1 VERDVE
7 DVVGNNGEGDFG
19 EGREESDGSVNM
31 DDSDQLESPRSSGN
45 D

>member
-7 DVVGNNGEGDFG
+7 DVVGNNGEG
-19 EGREESDGSVNM
+19 REESDGSVNM
-31 DDSDQLESPRSSGN
+31 DESDQLESPRSSGN